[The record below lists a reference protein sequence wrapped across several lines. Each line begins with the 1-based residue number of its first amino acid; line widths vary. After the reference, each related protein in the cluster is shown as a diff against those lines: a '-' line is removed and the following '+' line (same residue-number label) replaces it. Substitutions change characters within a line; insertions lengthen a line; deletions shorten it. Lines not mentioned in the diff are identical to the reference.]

1 MPTSVQDS
9 LFSGDVMS
17 IIRGLLL
24 ATVAILSV
32 GRANAQVDAAGTK
45 ILIPVVSSSVSFVS
59 QIVVKDQS
67 GTSRSVTMQF
77 YEAQTSSTPG
87 LKACTPITLTPFQT
101 KTVSLAGQC
110 SLAAG
115 NHHGF
120 VILTDASG
128 TKDKLFYA
136 FTRVENPAT
145 NGFTVEGYP
154 IGHIGGGDPDSE
166 VVGVKSKAATATT
179 PQIQTNC
186 FVATLDNPVSYSI
199 SVDVPNALAVSDTL
213 AAFQM
218 RRYSDIGAGAGDF
231 ENATVTFTKDDPAQ
245 WPNTLIAFCTVQDNA
260 SFNADFRIAK
270 TWEAADPTRFRL
282 NCFAASFGAGDTCT
296 DTLQPSAPIVP
307 DAATKVRLLTRVYA
321 PDTVNCKIVG
331 GRASDLKIRLVRDF
345 PPGTVAAG
353 GTTGSFTYTT
363 GPRSGIGNG
372 FHQTYF
378 LEVDFK
384 DGANTAPAA
393 FGIQCKSGNGM
404 MEPYFLGTLPD
415 DF

>member
-1 MPTSVQDS
+1 
-9 LFSGDVMS
+9 MS

-307 DAATKVRLLTRVYA
+307 DAATKIRLLTRVYA

>member
-1 MPTSVQDS
+1 
-9 LFSGDVMS
+9 MS
-17 IIRGLLL
+17 ITRGLLL
-24 ATVAILSV
+24 ALIAALSV
-32 GRANAQVDAAGTK
+32 GHANAQVSGAGTQ
-45 ILIPVVSSSVSFVS
+45 IIIPVVTSSVSFVS

-67 GTSRSVTMQF
+67 NTSHSLSFEF
-77 YEAQTSSTPG
+77 YEAKTSDTPG
-87 LKACTPITLTPFQT
+87 KKTCTPVSLAASET
-101 KTVSLAGQC
+101 KTVTLGTQC
-110 SLAAG
+110 PLAAG

-136 FTRVENPAT
+136 FSRVENPAS

-154 IGHIGGGDPDSE
+154 IGHIGGGDPDSQ
-166 VVGVKSKAATATT
+166 VAGVKRRTSTN
-179 PQIQTNC
+179 PVIQTNC
-186 FVATLDNPVSYSI
+186 FVAARDGDIDYSI
-199 SVDVPNALAVSDTL
+199 SLDVAGSQTLPAVAETL
-213 AAFQM
+213 HAGEM
-218 RRYSDIGAGAGDF
+218 RRYLDIFAQAGAPLPDYD
-231 ENATVTFTKDDPAQ
+231 NVTVTFSKNDPTQ
-245 WPNTLIAFCTVQDNA
+245 WKNTLIAFCTVQDNT
-260 SFNADFRIAK
+260 SFGADFRIAK
-270 TWEAADPTRFRL
+270 TFEAADPSQSRL
-282 NCFAASFGAGDTCT
+282 NCFSASFGAGDTCT

>member
-1 MPTSVQDS
+1 M
-9 LFSGDVMS
+9 
-17 IIRGLLL
+17 
-24 ATVAILSV
+24 
-32 GRANAQVDAAGTK
+32 
-45 ILIPVVSSSVSFVS
+45 
-59 QIVVKDQS
+59 
-67 GTSRSVTMQF
+67 
-77 YEAQTSSTPG
+77 
-87 LKACTPITLTPFQT
+87 
-101 KTVSLAGQC
+101 SLAGQC
-110 SLAAG
+110 PLAAG

-245 WPNTLIAFCTVQDNA
+245 WPNTLIAFCTVQDNT

-270 TWEAADPTRFRL
+270 TWEAADPTRFRAQL
-282 NCFAASFGAGDTCT
+282 LRGEFRCGRHMHGH
-296 DTLQPSAPIVP
+296 
-307 DAATKVRLLTRVYA
+307 AAT
-321 PDTVNCKIVG
+321 VG
-331 GRASDLKIRLVRDF
+331 GQSF
-345 PPGTVAAG
+345 PT
-353 GTTGSFTYTT
+353 
-363 GPRSGIGNG
+363 PRRRS
-372 FHQTYF
+372 
-378 LEVDFK
+378 
-384 DGANTAPAA
+384 A
-393 FGIQCKSGNGM
+393 C
-404 MEPYFLGTLPD
+404 
-415 DF
+415 

>member
-1 MPTSVQDS
+1 
-9 LFSGDVMS
+9 MS

-110 SLAAG
+110 PLAAG

>member
-1 MPTSVQDS
+1 
-9 LFSGDVMS
+9 MS
-17 IIRGLLL
+17 ITRGLLL
-24 ATVAILSV
+24 ATIAVLCV

-67 GTSRSVTMQF
+67 GTSPSRSVTMQF

-110 SLAAG
+110 PLAAG

-245 WPNTLIAFCTVQDNA
+245 WPNTLIAFCTVQDNT

-270 TWEAADPTRFRL
+270 TWEAADPTRNRV
-282 NCFAASFGAGDTCT
+282 NCFAASFGAGDACT
-296 DTLQPSAPIVP
+296 DTLQPSGPTVP

-321 PDTVNCKIVG
+321 PDTVTCSIVG
-331 GRASDLKIRLVRDF
+331 LQGKNDLKIRLVRDF

-353 GTTGSFTYTT
+353 GTTNSFTYTT
-363 GPRSGIGNG
+363 GPRSAIGNG

-378 LEVDFK
+378 IEVDFK
-384 DGANTAPAA
+384 DGASAVFPIP
-393 FGIQCKSGNGM
+393 FGVQCKSGNGM
-404 MEPYFLGTLPD
+404 MDPYFLGNLAD